1 VNTTLA
7 IVLAAAALVP
17 PQGARRLETTTALQR
32 SAERV
37 WPAPADAGGD
47 RSRAYYDGCIVP
59 FVVTRSPACVYGDTR
74 ASTTVV
80 LFGDSHALQYFPTLD
95 RVARKRGWRLVVLTK
110 AGCGPAVARVR
121 AVRRYA
127 RACARWRE
135 NAIGRIAQERPAL
148 VVTSGATHY
157 HVYADGRWLGRG
169 ASDRALRRGY
179 VGTATR
185 LAAIAPVRV
194 IRDSP
199 RPPLDI
205 PRCVA
210 EALRH
215 LRRCAFERPR
225 PDVISPSARAIAA
238 VRLIDP
244 RDELCPRRLCPA
256 VIGDA
261 LVYRHEAHITAT
273 YAGTM
278 WRWLDAALN

>member
-1 VNTTLA
+1 MNATLA
-7 IVLAAAALVP
+7 IVLAAVALV

-47 RSRAYYDGCIVP
+47 RSRAYYDGCIVA
-59 FVVTRSPACVYGDTR
+59 FVVTRSPACVYGDAR
-74 ASTTVV
+74 SSRTVV
-80 LFGDSHALQYFPTLD
+80 LFGDSHALQYFPALD
-95 RVARKRGWRLVVLTK
+95 RVARERGWRLVVLTK
-110 AGCGPAVARVR
+110 GGCGPAAARVR

-135 NAIGRIAQERPAL
+135 DAVGRIARERPAL
-148 VVTSGATHY
+148 VVTSGSTHY
-157 HVYADGRWLGRG
+157 HVYAGGRWLGRE
-169 ASDRALRRGY
+169 ASDRALRHGY
-179 VGTATR
+179 AATVTR

-194 IRDSP
+194 IRDAP
-199 RPPLDI
+199 RPPFDV
-205 PRCVA
+205 PGCVA
-210 EALRH
+210 GELRH
-215 LRRCAFERPR
+215 LRRCAFARPR
-225 PDVISPSARAIAA
+225 PDVISPSLREVTG

-244 RDELCPRRLCPA
+244 REEFCPRRLCPA